1 MPAPAFGRAIR
12 ALWGLNQDAILLNH
26 GSFGACPLE
35 VLKVQESLR
44 RDMEFQPDVFFREHI
59 MPRAGETPLRAV
71 AAQLASFV
79 NAKPDDIALVENASA
94 GTQAVLRSVKLAPGD
109 RIMVTSHGYN
119 AVRLMV
125 EAKCAESG
133 ATPLVVHIPIPTTAD
148 DVVTRIQNALTP
160 AVKLAIIDHITSPT
174 ALVLPLD
181 RIIPALRKNGTRV
194 FIDGAHAIGQIPIDL
209 AALQPDWYVSNA
221 HKWLFAPKGSAFLY
235 APPDV
240 AALTQPNVVSH
251 FVEMGFPRSFD
262 YTGTRDNTSWLAI
275 PAALKFFRDLGPEA
289 VWTYERA
296 LIAACSTQM
305 EALRANPA
313 GPIGMCAA
321 MRSFILP
328 QHRPAQPDD
337 RITLMQDL
345 WDRER
350 IQVAANVLEEKLL
363 LRVSAQVYVDEDD
376 MLRLASALHRIG
388 WPGR

>member
-12 ALWGLNQDAILLNH
+12 ALWGLNPDAKLLNH

-35 VLKVQESLR
+35 VLKVQDTLR
-44 RDMEFQPDVFFREHI
+44 RDMEFQPDVFFRERI
-59 MPRAGETPLRAV
+59 MPRDGETPLRAV

-79 NAKPDDIALVENASA
+79 NAKPDDIALVENSSA
-94 GTQAVLRSVKLAPGD
+94 GTQAVLRSVKLSPGE

-133 ATPLVVHIPIPTTAD
+133 ATPLVVQIPIPTTAD
-148 DVVTRIQNALTP
+148 DVVARIKNALTP

-174 ALVLPLD
+174 ALIFPLE
-181 RIIPALRKNGTRV
+181 RIIPELRKSGARV
-194 FIDGAHAIGQIPIDL
+194 FIDGAHAIGHIPIDL
-209 AALQPDWYVSNA
+209 AALRPDWYVSNT

-235 APPDV
+235 ASPDV

-275 PAALKFFRDLGPEA
+275 PAALKFFRDLGPEG

-296 LIAACSTQM
+296 LVAACSARM
-305 EALRANPA
+305 EALGVIPA
-313 GPIGMCAA
+313 GPIDMCAA

-328 QHRPAQPDD
+328 QHRPARPDD
-337 RITLMQDL
+337 GITLMQDL

-350 IQVAANVLEEKLL
+350 IQVAANVLDEKLL
-363 LRVSAQVYVDEDD
+363 IRVSAQVYVNEED
-376 MLRLASALHRIG
+376 MLRFAAALDRIG